1 MLKRIPVYSSPT
13 PQKIQPMGLAG
24 RREAMS
30 APTVG
35 NASESIPVSTAK
47 AGAGL
52 CENTQALLVRLSSV
66 EKSSERV
73 STMSAT
79 HTAHTD
85 HANQAA
91 VRRLILPTSRSCFFV
106 PFVTTIT
113 LQDRILSSIST
124 TVTGHLDEA
133 AIAPTHGSILMC
145 PPVSEL

>member
-1 MLKRIPVYSSPT
+1 
-13 PQKIQPMGLAG
+13 MGLAG

-52 CENTQALLVRLSSV
+52 RENTQALLVRLSSV

-79 HTAHTD
+79 QTAHTD

-91 VRRLILPTSRSCFFV
+91 VRRLILPTSRPCFFV

-113 LQDRILSSIST
+113 LQDHLLPSIST
-124 TVTGHLDEA
+124 TVTGRYSFHALR
-133 AIAPTHGSILMC
+133 
-145 PPVSEL
+145 

>member
-1 MLKRIPVYSSPT
+1 MI
-13 PQKIQPMGLAG
+13 
-24 RREAMS
+24 
-30 APTVG
+30 APTAG
-35 NASESIPVSTAK
+35 YTSESIPVSTAK
-47 AGAGL
+47 AGPGL
-52 CENTQALLVRLSSV
+52 CGTFTQDMEPPPVKLSSV

-91 VRRLILPTSRSCFFV
+91 VRRLILPTSRPCFFV

-113 LQDRILSSIST
+113 LQDYLLPSIST

>member
-91 VRRLILPTSRSCFFV
+91 VRRLILPTSRPCFFV

-113 LQDRILSSIST
+113 LQHYLLPSISI
-124 TVTGHLDEA
+124 TVTGRLDEA
-133 AIAPTHGSILMC
+133 AIAPTHGSILM
-145 PPVSEL
+145 